1 MLEESRGNTHRD
13 QCCLRDRAHIPAGI
27 HQRGQQGVL
36 QNRRPFL
43 TRRKKSVFPHF
54 HDHLVE
60 ERCEREVSV
69 PAGEVVS
76 VEEVDNR
83 GEEEGS
89 MGVVELAGKRGKERG
104 KEREETAGSGLGGSE
119 GSRRG
124 RREMGPEGAASVE
137 EGESGREVEER

>member
-89 MGVVELAGKRGKERG
+89 MSVVELAGKERG

-119 GSRRG
+119 GSRG
-124 RREMGPEGAASVE
+124 GGREMGPEGAASVE